1 MQSPTIITSV
11 GELRARTEN
20 WRRNGQRIGLVPTM
34 GALHAGHLSLVAL
47 AGNRVDRVVVS
58 IFVNPSQFAPHE
70 DFERYP
76 RNIEEDYSRLVSAGG
91 TDIVFAPPLGQLYP
105 DGFATRI
112 EVAGP
117 ARGLETEFRPHFFS
131 GVATI
136 VAKLLIAATPDIA
149 VFGEKDYQQLLVVRR
164 LARDLGLDT
173 EILGAP
179 IVRESDGLA
188 LSSRNAYLGT
198 KERRIAGQLN
208 RVLAQVA
215 AEIRSG
221 VSIAEGERS
230 GTGALLE
237 AGFDTVDY
245 VAIRDAAT
253 LSQLDGPVSSMRALA
268 AATIGVTR
276 LIDNMPV

>member
-1 MQSPTIITSV
+1 
-11 GELRARTEN
+11 
-20 WRRNGQRIGLVPTM
+20 M

-47 AGNRVDRVVVS
+47 ARNRVDRVVVS
-58 IFVNPSQFAPHE
+58 IFVNPFQFAPHE

-76 RNIEEDYSRLVSAGG
+76 RNIEEDYTRLASAGG
-91 TDIVFAPPLGQLYP
+91 TDIVFAPPLGELYP
-105 DGFATRI
+105 HGFATRI

-117 ARGLETEFRPHFFS
+117 ARGLEAEFRPHFFS

-164 LARDLGLDT
+164 LALDLGLAT
-173 EILGAP
+173 EILSAP

-188 LSSRNAYLGT
+188 LSSRNAYFGT
-198 KERRIAGQLN
+198 NERRIAGQLN
-208 RVLAQVA
+208 RVLGQVA
-215 AEIRSG
+215 TEIQSG

-230 GTGALLE
+230 GQAALLE

-253 LSQLDGPVSSMRALA
+253 LSQLDGPIGNMRVLA
-268 AATIGVTR
+268 AATIGGTR

>member
-1 MQSPTIITSV
+1 MQSPTIVTSV
-11 GELRARTEN
+11 GELRALTEN

-47 AGNRVDRVVVS
+47 ARNRVDRVVVS

-76 RNIEEDYSRLVSAGG
+76 RNIEEDYSRLASAGG
-91 TDIVFAPPLGQLYP
+91 TDIVFAPPPGELYP

-112 EVAGP
+112 AIAGP
-117 ARGLETEFRPHFFS
+117 GGGLETEFRPHFFS

-230 GTGALLE
+230 GTGALLA

-245 VAIRDAAT
+245 VA
-253 LSQLDGPVSSMRALA
+253 
-268 AATIGVTR
+268 
-276 LIDNMPV
+276 

>member
-1 MQSPTIITSV
+1 MQSPTTITSI
-11 GELRARTEN
+11 GELRALTEN

-47 AGNRVDRVVVS
+47 ARNRVDRVVVS

-76 RNIEEDYSRLVSAGG
+76 RNIEADYSRLASAGG
-91 TDIVFAPPLGQLYP
+91 TDIVFAPPLGELYP

-117 ARGLETEFRPHFFS
+117 ARGLEADFRPHFFS

-136 VAKLLIAATPDIA
+136 VAKLLIAATSDIA
-149 VFGEKDYQQLLVVRR
+149 VFGEKDFQQLLVVRR

-198 KERRIAGQLN
+198 NERRIAGQLS
-208 RVLAQVA
+208 RVLTHVA

-221 VSIAEGERS
+221 IAIAEGERS
-230 GTGALLE
+230 GNAALLE

-253 LSQLDGPVSSMRALA
+253 LSRLDGPAGNMRVLA
-268 AATIGVTR
+268 AATIGGTR
-276 LIDNMPV
+276 LIDNVPV

>member
-11 GELRARTEN
+11 GELRALTEN

-47 AGNRVDRVVVS
+47 ARNRVDRVVVS

-76 RNIEEDYSRLVSAGG
+76 RNVEADYSRLASAGG
-91 TDIVFAPPLGQLYP
+91 TDIVFAPPLGELYP

-117 ARGLETEFRPHFFS
+117 ARGLEAEFRPHFFS

-179 IVRESDGLA
+179 IVRELDGLA

-198 KERRIAGQLN
+198 NERRIAGQLN
-208 RVLAQVA
+208 RGLAQVA

-221 VSIAEGERS
+221 IAIAEVERS
-230 GTGALLE
+230 GKAALLE
-237 AGFDTVDY
+237 AGFDSVDY

-253 LSQLDGPVSSMRALA
+253 LSQLDVSTSNMRVLA
-268 AATIGVTR
+268 AATIGGTR
-276 LIDNMPV
+276 LIDNVPV

>member
-1 MQSPTIITSV
+1 MQSPTIITTV
-11 GELRARTEN
+11 GELRALTEN

-47 AGNRVDRVVVS
+47 ARNRVDRVVVS

-76 RNIEEDYSRLVSAGG
+76 RNIEEDYSRLASAGG
-91 TDIVFAPPLGQLYP
+91 TDSVFAPPLGELYP

-117 ARGLETEFRPHFFS
+117 ARRLEAEFRPHFFS

-136 VAKLLIAATPDIA
+136 VAKLLIAAIPDIA
-149 VFGEKDYQQLLVVRR
+149 VFGEKDYQQMLVVRQ

-188 LSSRNAYLGT
+188 LSSRNLYLGT
-198 KERRIAGQLN
+198 RERRIAAQLN
-208 RVLAQVA
+208 RVLALVA
-215 AEIRSG
+215 AKIRSG
-221 VSIAEGERS
+221 VSTAEGERS
-230 GTGALLE
+230 GKAALLE

-253 LSQLDGPVSSMRALA
+253 LSQLDGPAGNMRVLA
-268 AATIGVTR
+268 AATIGRTR

>member
-1 MQSPTIITSV
+1 MQSPVIITSV
-11 GELRARTEN
+11 GELRALARN
-20 WRRNGQRIGLVPTM
+20 WRCNGQRIGLVPTM

-47 AGNRVDRVVVS
+47 ARNRVDRVVVS

-76 RNIEEDYSRLVSAGG
+76 RNIEEDHSRLASAGG
-91 TDIVFAPPLGQLYP
+91 ADILFAPPLGELYP
-105 DGFATRI
+105 PGFATRI

-117 ARGLETEFRPHFFS
+117 AQGLEAEFRPHFFS

-136 VAKLLIAATPDIA
+136 VAKLLIAASPDIA
-149 VFGEKDYQQLLVVRR
+149 VFGQKDYQQLLVVRR

-198 KERRIAGQLN
+198 NERRIAGQLN
-208 RVLAQVA
+208 RVLAHVA

-221 VSIAEGERS
+221 VSISEGEEF
-230 GTGALLE
+230 GKAALLE

-253 LSQLDGPVSSMRALA
+253 LSQLNGPADNMRVLA
-268 AATIGVTR
+268 AATIGRTR
-276 LIDNMPV
+276 LIDNVPV

>member
-1 MQSPTIITSV
+1 MQSPTIVTSV
-11 GELRARTEN
+11 GELRALTEN
-20 WRRNGQRIGLVPTM
+20 WRRNGQRISLVPTM

-47 AGNRVDRVVVS
+47 ARNRVDRVVVS

-76 RNIEEDYSRLVSAGG
+76 RNIQEDYSRLASAGG
-91 TDIVFAPPLGQLYP
+91 ADIVFAPPLGELYP

-117 ARGLETEFRPHFFS
+117 AGGLETEFRPHFFS

-136 VAKLLIAATPDIA
+136 VAKLLLAATPDIA

-173 EILGAP
+173 EISGAP

-221 VSIAEGERS
+221 VSIAEGEKS
-230 GTGALLE
+230 GNAALFE

-268 AATIGVTR
+268 AATIGGTR

>member
-1 MQSPTIITSV
+1 MQSPVIITSV
-11 GELRARTEN
+11 GELRALTEN

-47 AGNRVDRVVVS
+47 ARNRVDRVVVS

-76 RNIEEDYSRLVSAGG
+76 RNIEEDYSRLASAGG
-91 TDIVFAPPLGQLYP
+91 TDIVFAPPLGEVYP

-117 ARGLETEFRPHFFS
+117 ARGLEAEFRPHFFS

-164 LARDLGLDT
+164 LARDLGFDT

-179 IVRESDGLA
+179 IVRELDGLA

-198 KERRIAGQLN
+198 NERRIAGQLN
-208 RVLAQVA
+208 RVLGQVA

-221 VSIAEGERS
+221 ISIDEGERS
-230 GTGALLE
+230 GNAALFE
-237 AGFDTVDY
+237 ASFDTVDY

-253 LSQLDGPVSSMRALA
+253 LSQLDGPAGTMRVLA
-268 AATIGVTR
+268 AATIGGTR

>member
-1 MQSPTIITSV
+1 MQSPTIVTSV
-11 GELRARTEN
+11 GELRALTEN

-34 GALHAGHLSLVAL
+34 GALHAGHLSLVEL
-47 AGNRVDRVVVS
+47 ARNRVDRVVVS

-76 RNIEEDYSRLVSAGG
+76 RNIEKDYSRLASAGG
-91 TDIVFAPPLGQLYP
+91 TDIVFTPPLGELYP

-136 VAKLLIAATPDIA
+136 VAKLLLAATPDIA

-221 VSIAEGERS
+221 VSIAKGEKS

-268 AATIGVTR
+268 AATIGGTR